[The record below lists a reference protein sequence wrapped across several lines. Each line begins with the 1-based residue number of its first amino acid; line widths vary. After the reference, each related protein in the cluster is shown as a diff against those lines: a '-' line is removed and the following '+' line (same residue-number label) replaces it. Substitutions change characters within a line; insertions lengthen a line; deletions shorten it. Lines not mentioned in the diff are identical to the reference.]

1 MIHVN
6 EPHLYISY
14 HQDGKEIV
22 LGPYYTA
29 TFAKVDI
36 NGQRIAYNVQTKD
49 RQYTEV
55 IVPLWWHSI
64 TATIDPE
71 TGLDIR

>member
-49 RQYTEV
+49 RQFTEV
-55 IVPLWWHSI
+55 IVPLWHSI